1 MKWKNYLRPALCGA
15 AAGFVNTPFVIRSKF
30 RRTIPG
36 GGMVLVPLLIRLGKM
51 EDKKAFSSSV
61 CIILPLCLVS
71 LGIYAAKGMLP
82 LLDALPYLI
91 GGAGGGVL
99 AGLLFRKVP
108 ARALHLTLGALI
120 LLGGV
125 RLLLC

>member
-15 AAGFVNTPFVIRSKF
+15 AAGFVNGFF
-30 RRTIPG
+30 GAG

-71 LGIYAAKGMLP
+71 LGIYAAKGCCRFGMRCP
-82 LLDALPYLI
+82 ISSA
-91 GGAGGGVL
+91 
-99 AGLLFRKVP
+99 
-108 ARALHLTLGALI
+108 ARAAAFWPDFCSARCPPAHCI
-120 LLGGV
+120 
-125 RLLLC
+125 

>member
-15 AAGFVNTPFVIRSKF
+15 AAGFVNGFF
-30 RRTIPG
+30 
-36 GGMVLVPLLIRLGKM
+36 
-51 EDKKAFSSSV
+51 
-61 CIILPLCLVS
+61 
-71 LGIYAAKGMLP
+71 
-82 LLDALPYLI
+82 
-91 GGAGGGVL
+91 GAGGGVL

>member
-15 AAGFVNTPFVIRSKF
+15 AAGFVNGFF
-30 RRTIPG
+30 GAG

-82 LLDALPYLI
+82 LLDALPYRLT
-91 GGAGGGVL
+91 GAQERVL
-99 AGLLFRKVP
+99 RQALEQIRSAVR
-108 ARALHLTLGALI
+108 AR
-120 LLGGV
+120 
-125 RLLLC
+125 

>member
-15 AAGFVNTPFVIRSKF
+15 AAGFVNGFF
-30 RRTIPG
+30 GAG

-82 LLDALPYLI
+82 LLDALPYLL

-120 LLGGV
+120 LLGGGSAS
-125 RLLLC
+125 RSGSIPLAA

>member
-1 MKWKNYLRPALCGA
+1 MNLHCKGLRRALALLLLRRQCGCDA
-15 AAGFVNTPFVIRSKF
+15 SGN
-30 RRTIPG
+30 G
-36 GGMVLVPLLIRLGKM
+36 GG
-51 EDKKAFSSSV
+51 E
-61 CIILPLCLVS
+61 
-71 LGIYAAKGMLP
+71 
-82 LLDALPYLI
+82 
-91 GGAGGGVL
+91 GGGVL

>member
-15 AAGFVNTPFVIRSKF
+15 AAGFVNGFF
-30 RRTIPG
+30 GAG

-91 GGAGGGVL
+91 GGTVGGWAGGR
-99 AGLLFRKVP
+99 LFK
-108 ARALHLTLGALI
+108 
-120 LLGGV
+120 GV
-125 RLLLC
+125 RLPWLKRGFGALLIWGGLRCLL

>member
-15 AAGFVNTPFVIRSKF
+15 AAGFVNGFF
-30 RRTIPG
+30 GAG
-36 GGMVLVPLLIRLGKM
+36 GGMVLVPLLILLGKM

-61 CIILPLCLVS
+61 CSILTHCLVS

>member
-15 AAGFVNTPFVIRSKF
+15 AAGFVNGFF
-30 RRTIPG
+30 GAG

-108 ARALHLTLGALI
+108 ARALHLTLGALS

>member
-1 MKWKNYLRPALCGA
+1 MQ
-15 AAGFVNTPFVIRSKF
+15 
-30 RRTIPG
+30 RR
-36 GGMVLVPLLIRLGKM
+36 VV
-51 EDKKAFSSSV
+51 D
-61 CIILPLCLVS
+61 IILHQVDEARDAGSRSLVS

>member
-15 AAGFVNTPFVIRSKF
+15 AAGFVTGFF
-30 RRTIPG
+30 GAG

>member
-1 MKWKNYLRPALCGA
+1 MNWKNYLRPTLCGA
-15 AAGFVNTPFVIRSKF
+15 AAGFVNGFF
-30 RRTIPG
+30 GAG

-61 CIILPLCLVS
+61 CI
-71 LGIYAAKGMLP
+71 
-82 LLDALPYLI
+82 YLI